1 MQDLRIVLVIVGALA
16 IAALIIHGL
25 WTNQKN
31 KRAQIKNNP
40 PKSAGKR
47 SEPRDG
53 EGFDSDGVGQVRI
66 VKNNNKPRDSEP
78 VISAVPQFSA
88 QEDEETLPSM
98 ATVETDEPIL
108 DEHFSEPS
116 EPSVPRGD
124 WKDVYVINIAAR
136 EGAYIYGRELKHALR
151 ILGFRF
157 GEMDIYH
164 RHLEMDGQGEILF
177 SLINTVKPGT
187 FDPSKMDRLMT
198 PGISLFMQLP
208 KQGRAVAH
216 FDLMLKA
223 ADKLASEVDGI
234 LLDGQRR
241 PLSEYYLAQCR
252 DELKDYD
259 QA

>member
-1 MQDLRIVLVIVGALA
+1 MMQDLRIVLVIVGALA

-31 KRAQIKNNP
+31 KRAQLKNSP
-40 PKSAGKR
+40 VKSPVKR
-47 SEPRDG
+47 EPLEGD
-53 EGFDSDGVGQVRI
+53 GFDADGVGKVRI
-66 VKNNNKPRDSEP
+66 VGKNNSTPRDHEP

-88 QEDEETLPSM
+88 HEDEDETVPVVEPEVHQE
-98 ATVETDEPIL
+98 ATKTEETV
-108 DEHFSEPS
+108 SRNGS
-116 EPSVPRGD
+116 
-124 WKDVYVINIAAR
+124 WKDVYVINISAR

-164 RHLEMDGQGEILF
+164 RHLEMDGQGDVLF
-177 SLINTVKPGT
+177 SLINMVQPGT

-234 LLDGQRR
+234 LLDAQRR
-241 PLSEYYLAQCR
+241 PLTEYYLAQCR
-252 DELKDYD
+252 DELKEYD
-259 QA
+259 QI